1 MKIQIELDLPNEIL
15 TRAASNA
22 AAALFAAPSYGD
34 RSGAAGYA
42 AVESAV
48 RKTILSMD
56 WSVQIMAAVAR
67 QAPEIVHDV
76 VGKELRAMV
85 RAQAKAMVADG
96 TLLEGGK

>member
-1 MKIQIELDLPNEIL
+1 MKIQIEFDLPDDL
-15 TRAASNA
+15 LVQTASRAAA
-22 AAALFAAPSYGD
+22 TLFTGPSLGD

-42 AVESAV
+42 AMESAV
-48 RKTILSMD
+48 RKAIMGMD
-56 WSVQIMAAVAR
+56 WSAQILSAVAR

-96 TLLEGGK
+96 TLMEGRK